1 MTIEKSVLRQA
12 QLLLLEGLKEIDR
25 ICNKHSINYW
35 IDSGTLLGAKRHG
48 GFIPWDDDIDICMTR
63 KDYNRFIDI
72 CSEELNQKK
81 YFLQTVKSDPYYIN
95 INVPCKLRILK
106 TKTIQKFEI
115 KYQCYDERAQN
126 GLFIDIFPFDK
137 YSKNNLIKKHIEK
150 SLSVLFFIKLI
161 SYFNDFK
168 KIKGIK
174 RLVSPFIKYIGKMIP
189 RNFLISITTKIA
201 HKMSLRKINY
211 IYAPCIEFIWLFKVT
226 FEENEI
232 FPLKEIK
239 FEDAIFKC
247 PNDLHKYLVKYYGD
261 SYMELPPENKRE
273 YHFEKIEL

>member
-95 INVPCKLRILK
+95 INVPCKLRIL
-106 TKTIQKFEI
+106 
-115 KYQCYDERAQN
+115 
-126 GLFIDIFPFDK
+126 
-137 YSKNNLIKKHIEK
+137 
-150 SLSVLFFIKLI
+150 
-161 SYFNDFK
+161 
-168 KIKGIK
+168 
-174 RLVSPFIKYIGKMIP
+174 
-189 RNFLISITTKIA
+189 
-201 HKMSLRKINY
+201 
-211 IYAPCIEFIWLFKVT
+211 
-226 FEENEI
+226 
-232 FPLKEIK
+232 
-239 FEDAIFKC
+239 
-247 PNDLHKYLVKYYGD
+247 
-261 SYMELPPENKRE
+261 
-273 YHFEKIEL
+273 